1 MLFEVFFPMWSH
13 VNKNEKKKKKRK
25 KSKYKILK
33 KQKTK
38 TNKQQ
43 NGLEI
48 WGKGTFPPNFSV
60 ICLTGSEKTGFTDD
74 GRTTDTRLMTVA
86 LLCSSTK

>member
-1 MLFEVFFPMWSH
+1 MKFFSPCGPMLT
-13 VNKNEKKKKKRK
+13 KTKKKKKKRK